1 MGEIS
6 YDVQMK
12 AQTTPENW
20 GDLTAGQEDHRDA
33 IHDSYNDAIDE
44 DAEIEYKI
52 LPDDMADVI
61 TYDLQIKSILNR
73 DYNNVLLTTAVETT
87 PENWGDLTFG

>member
-1 MGEIS
+1 
-6 YDVQMK
+6 MK

-20 GDLTAGQEDHRDA
+20 GDLTFGQDDHRDA
-33 IHDSYNDAIDE
+33 IHDSYAEAIDE

-61 TYDLQIKSILNR
+61 TYDL
-73 DYNNVLLTTAVETT
+73 
-87 PENWGDLTFG
+87 